1 MDDVFRIHTLSKQQ
15 QTQLMM
21 GLSDLQI
28 HLMRYMQ
35 IGGFPEL
42 VKTEDVPYAQK
53 LIREDVMDRAI
64 KHDLPRV
71 HDIRSID
78 ELEKVSSICVI
89 TPPVSSI
96 LKQCA
101 KSLMGYPALR

>member
-71 HDIRSID
+71 QISAA
-78 ELEKVSSICVI
+78 L
-89 TPPVSSI
+89 TN
-96 LKQCA
+96 LK
-101 KSLMGYPALR
+101 KFRLFVL